1 LSRPAADDPR
11 SRKERDKRS
20 LQRATIAVGVA
31 ALGLA
36 GALTYAAAAATSGSS
51 SNTNPGPTDPT
62 TVTDPNPAIE
72 PSDIGEMRPPATSLS
87 SPAPG
92 VAPVAVTG
100 AS

>member
-36 GALTYAAAAATSGSS
+36 GALSYAAAAATSGSN
-51 SNTNPGPTDPT
+51 NTSPLPTDPT
-62 TVTDPNPAIE
+62 MVTDTNPAIE
-72 PSDIGEMRPPATSLS
+72 PSDIEEMRPPATSLS
-87 SPAPG
+87 SPDPR

>member
-1 LSRPAADDPR
+1 LSKPGGKDQQ

-36 GALTYAAAAATSGSS
+36 GALTYAAAAATSGSG
-51 SNTNPGPTDPT
+51 NPNPVPDSTM
-62 TVTDPNPAIE
+62 VTDPNPAIE

-87 SPAPG
+87 SPDPR